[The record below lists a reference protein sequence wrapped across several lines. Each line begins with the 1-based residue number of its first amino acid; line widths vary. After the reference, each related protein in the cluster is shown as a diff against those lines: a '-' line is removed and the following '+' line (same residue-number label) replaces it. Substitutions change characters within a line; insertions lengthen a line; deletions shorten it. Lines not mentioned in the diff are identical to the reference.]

1 MALMEKLIGETEF
14 LQDNPPK
21 FVPQED
27 RYEGGTSLHWKLAC
41 SHITPVTC
49 YTVSM
54 CMYYV
59 HVHTCVSMCIHV
71 CPCACIMYMCMHVCP
86 CACIMY
92 MCMHMCPCACIMYMC
107 IHVCPCAYMCV
118 HVHVLCA
125 CICVHVHALC
135 TCACISL
142 VPSPSFSRVG
152 RPRASRGG
160 GKRRAWYTLSA
171 HASKS
176 LGILRLRGM
185 ARTFPDILV
194 IINGR
199 GEL

>member
-27 RYEGGTSLHWKLAC
+27 RYEVGTSLHWKLAC

-49 YTVSM
+49 YTVTM

-59 HVHTCVSMCIHV
+59 HV
-71 CPCACIMYMCMHVCP
+71 CA
-86 CACIMY
+86 
-92 MCMHMCPCACIMYMC
+92 
-107 IHVCPCAYMCV
+107 CAYMCV

-135 TCACISL
+135 ACICVHVHALCACICVHVHVLCTCACMCACAYMCVHVHTCVCMCIH
-142 VPSPSFSRVG
+142 VC
-152 RPRASRGG
+152 AC
-160 GKRRAWYTLSA
+160 AYTHTNSW
-171 HASKS
+171 STTEQSSIYWKC
-176 LGILRLRGM
+176 
-185 ARTFPDILV
+185 
-194 IINGR
+194 
-199 GEL
+199 